1 MKINRVIFLSA
12 TFILVAA
19 IVLLSVAILSQ
30 GPRTSMVELLTQDG
44 SSAQVDDLNDGRMT
58 IPYYEGLPTSQ
69 YEPDQFLEK
78 DGTVKYLAGNSFIG
92 ISVSG
97 KRGGD
102 IDWEQVAASG
112 VDFAMI
118 RVGWREQIKGR
129 IKLDPKF
136 QQNIEGATAAGLPV
150 GVYFFSQAV
159 SDAEAQGEAQFVL
172 EQIRDYSVTYP
183 IAIYWKYAVN
193 DDGSQDPN
201 SRSVRCNG
209 EQVTGF
215 IETFCKKIDAAG
227 FTPCYLAS
235 KSMAYESLNLSR
247 LSNIEFWYAEYKPQ
261 PSFYYDFQMWQ
272 YTEEAEVPGVPEKVP
287 VTIALKEYKAK

>member
-1 MKINRVIFLSA
+1 MKITRAIFLSA
-12 TFILVAA
+12 TLILVAA
-19 IVLLSVAILSQ
+19 IVLLSAAILSQ
-30 GPRTSMVELLTQDG
+30 GPRTSMVELISQDG

-58 IPYYEGLPTSQ
+58 IPYYAGLPTAQ

-78 DGTVKYLAGNSFIG
+78 DGAVKYLAGDSFIG
-92 ISVSG
+92 INVTD
-97 KRGGD
+97 KKGD

-118 RVGWREQIKGR
+118 RVGFREQIKGR
-129 IKLDPKF
+129 IQPDPKF
-136 QQNIEGATAAGLPV
+136 RQNMEGAKAAGLPV

-159 SDAEAQGEAQFVL
+159 SDAEAGAEAQFVL
-172 EQIRDYSVTYP
+172 EQIRDYSIAYP

-193 DDGSQDPN
+193 EDGTQDPN

-215 IETFCKKIDAAG
+215 TETFCKKIKAAG

-235 KSMAYESLNLSR
+235 KSMAYDSLHLSR
-247 LSNIEFWYAEYKPQ
+247 LSNFEFWYAEYKPQ
-261 PSFYYDFQMWQ
+261 PSFYYNFQMWQ
-272 YTEEAEVPGVPEKVP
+272 YTEEAQVPGVPEKVP
-287 VTIALKEYKAK
+287 VTIALKEYKK